1 MPGTN
6 SNKSAY
12 YDSDTPGASLGST
25 QNQKAGQEQNKK
37 GASKEGAGK
46 QGNANQG

>member
-12 YDSDTPGASLGST
+12 YDSDSA
-25 QNQKAGQEQNKK
+25 
-37 GASKEGAGK
+37 GAGTQKQPEPKVSQDQAKKSAVNKDAAK

>member
-12 YDSDTPGASLGST
+12 YDDTPGASLGST
-25 QNQKAGQEQNKK
+25 QNQKTGHEQTKK
-37 GASKEGAGK
+37 TASKEGAGK

>member
-12 YDSDTPGASLGST
+12 YDSDTAGAGLGGP
-25 QNQKAGQEQNKK
+25 QEQKAASQDKK
-37 GASKEGAGK
+37 NASKEGASK